1 MKLRLTA
8 ATPLIRP
15 LVILVTLVW
24 SQQELSQ
31 SILYFKISF
40 NSAIPL
46 IRPDVLDQR
55 GPLKF
60 IYRNA

>member
-31 SILYFKISF
+31 SIPYFKISL